1 MAVVKNKATA
11 GDREFWSH
19 VESVA
24 QEVSKWPKWM
34 RGNEALCD
42 DDSDAA
48 KNEENPDLAKAS

>member
-24 QEVSKWPKWM
+24 QEVSKWPRWM
-34 RGNEALCD
+34 QGNEPLSCE
-42 DDSDAA
+42 DSDPA
-48 KNEENPDLAKAS
+48 KDDENPDLAKAS